1 MKLGGRPIAPELV
14 SLSAKQELA
23 LERALHLTKQP
34 DRSDAVQA
42 VLRDHEVEPQGTVP
56 HVRKKL
62 LVGHY
67 LFVPEG
73 HHNAR
78 FRGHELSEDE
88 ADRALLYA
96 ERAWEAF
103 DHREW
108 AGRPCFA
115 QNERAMVPCAD
126 GFWDFTH
133 RSVFEVTCPMCGA
146 EPGEPCIQFS
156 GPRPGTFMRRD
167 HRPRRVAYYR
177 VRGVSWAQ

>member
-1 MKLGGRPIAPELV
+1 MKLGGRPVAPELV
-14 SLSAKQELA
+14 SLAIKQEIA
-23 LERALHLTKQP
+23 WERALRLKTQP
-34 DRSDAVQA
+34 ARSEAVQA
-42 VLRDHEVEPQGTVP
+42 VLRSYEAFAQGTVP

-62 LVGHY
+62 LVGRY

-78 FRGHELSEDE
+78 FRGHELTEDE

-96 ERAWEAF
+96 EKAWESF

-115 QNERAMVPCAD
+115 QHERAMVPCAD
-126 GFWDFTH
+126 GFWDFVH
-133 RSVFEVTCPMCGA
+133 RSVFEVPCPMCGA

-156 GPRPGTFMRRD
+156 GNRAGTFMRRD
-167 HRPRRVAYYR
+167 HRPRRVAYYKL
-177 VRGVSWAQ
+177 RGVLWAQ